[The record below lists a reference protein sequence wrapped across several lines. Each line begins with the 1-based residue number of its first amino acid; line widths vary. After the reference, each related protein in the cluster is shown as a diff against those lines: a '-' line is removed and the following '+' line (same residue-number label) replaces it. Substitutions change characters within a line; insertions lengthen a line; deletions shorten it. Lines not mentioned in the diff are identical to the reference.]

1 MIVGLIAVS
10 ILVGVVSTVVLLLAD
25 FSIWTAVILGYV
37 GGGFSSISILSVI
50 YFKYQD
56 GEVLSKVNNI
66 EQKQA

>member
-10 ILVGVVSTVVLLLAD
+10 ILVGIVSTVVLLLAD

>member
-1 MIVGLIAVS
+1 MIVVLIAVS

-37 GGGFSSISILSVI
+37 GGGFSSIFILSVI
-50 YFKYQD
+50 YFKYKD
-56 GEVLSKVNNI
+56 GEVLSKVNNV

>member
-1 MIVGLIAVS
+1 MIVALIAVS

-37 GGGFSSISILSVI
+37 GGGFSSIFILSVI

-56 GEVLSKVNNI
+56 GEVLSKVNNV

>member
-10 ILVGVVSTVVLLLAD
+10 IVVGVVSTVVLLLAD

-50 YFKYQD
+50 YFRYQD
-56 GEVLSKVNNI
+56 GKMLKKVTNV

>member
-10 ILVGVVSTVVLLLAD
+10 IVVGVVSTAVLLLAD

-56 GEVLSKVNNI
+56 GEVVKKVSNV